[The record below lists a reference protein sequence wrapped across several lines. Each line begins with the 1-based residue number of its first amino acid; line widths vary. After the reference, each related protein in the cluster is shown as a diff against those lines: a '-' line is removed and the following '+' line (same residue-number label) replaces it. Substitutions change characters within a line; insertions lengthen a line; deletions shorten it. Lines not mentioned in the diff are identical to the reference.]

1 MKDKADL
8 LCSAKAFSDY
18 LRLFP
23 KTDSS
28 WLIVWQ
34 EEPRHPVLSL
44 PAPVFK
50 WDEKLVYTGEFA
62 LRVNEA
68 TDEPLLFLRVLSFDP
83 VVRREH
89 PEIDFCIPM
98 AYDGV
103 SERERASWGLWP
115 GAWCDTREEFTLLFD
130 GRGKE
135 WLGRVLEGSKFVLH
149 EQGRKTASIITLAE
163 RDGLPSAQTLLDHC
177 AGS

>member
-1 MKDKADL
+1 MPEAREH
-8 LCSAKAFSDY
+8 CSAKAFADY
-18 LRLFP
+18 LRIFP

-28 WLIVWQ
+28 WLSIRQ
-34 EEPRHPVLSL
+34 EEPRLPLLSL
-44 PAPVFK
+44 PSAVFK

-62 LRVNEA
+62 WRVNAA

-98 AYDGV
+98 AYDGA

-115 GAWCDTREEFTLLFD
+115 GAWCDAREEFTLLFNGQAKD
-130 GRGKE
+130 WLDQVLKE
-135 WLGRVLEGSKFVLH
+135 SRFVLH
-149 EQGRKTASIITLAE
+149 GQGRKTASIITLTE
-163 RDGLPSAQTLLDHC
+163 RDGLPSVQTLLDYC

>member
-1 MKDKADL
+1 VKDKADL
-8 LCSAKAFSDY
+8 PCPAKVFSDY

-28 WLIVWQ
+28 WLSVRQ
-34 EEPRHPVLSL
+34 EEPRFPLLSL
-44 PAPVFK
+44 PSAVFK
-50 WDEKLVYTGEFA
+50 WDEKLIYTGEFT

-68 TDEPLLFLRVLSFDP
+68 TKEPLLFLRVLSFDP

-98 AYDGV
+98 AYDGA
-103 SERERASWGLWP
+103 SERERASWGLWA

-130 GRGKE
+130 GQAKD
-135 WLGRVLEGSKFVLH
+135 WLGQVLKESKFVLH
-149 EQGRKTASIITLAE
+149 EQGRKTASIITLAG
-163 RDGLPSAQTLLDHC
+163 RDGLPSVQTLLDRC

>member
-1 MKDKADL
+1 MKDKAEHR
-8 LCSAKAFSDY
+8 CSAKVFSDY
-18 LRLFP
+18 LRIFS

-34 EEPRHPVLSL
+34 EEPRHAVLSL
-44 PAPVFK
+44 PASVFK

-98 AYDGV
+98 AYDGA
-103 SERERASWGLWP
+103 SENERHSWGLWP

-130 GRGKE
+130 GRARDR
-135 WLGRVLEGSKFVLH
+135 LGRVLEGSKFVLH
-149 EQGRKTASIITLAE
+149 EQGRKAASIVTLQE
-163 RDGLPSAQTLLDHC
+163 RDGMPALKGFIGMSKSD
-177 AGS
+177 

>member
-8 LCSAKAFSDY
+8 RCSVKAFSDF
-18 LRLFP
+18 LKLFP

-28 WLIVWQ
+28 WLISWQ

-44 PAPVFK
+44 PASVFK

-62 LRVNEA
+62 LRVNEE
-68 TDEPLLFLRVLSFDP
+68 TGEPLLFLRVLSFDP

-98 AYDGV
+98 AYDGA

-115 GAWCDTREEFTLLFD
+115 GAWCDTRKEFTLLFD
-130 GRGKE
+130 GQAKDWLDQMLKE
-135 WLGRVLEGSKFVLH
+135 SRFVLH
-149 EQGRKTASIITLAE
+149 EQSKKTASIITLAE
-163 RDGLPSAQTLLDHC
+163 RDGLPSVQTLLDHC